1 MRQVTVSA
9 ANLVDLNKLARSDP
23 DSGANGVTVRSCS
36 HELQTYP
43 VPGPGTSVV
52 PQQHGRAVEI
62 VDHDVDVP
70 VLVEVAKSGSARRAG
85 LRQRLPGGCGD
96 FLERAVP
103 EIAIKQLPLTVITP
117 GIGAFDLGIDVP
129 VDHEQVQP
137 AVVVVIEEF
146 GSPAHVGNARVRGPG
161 LA

>member
-103 EIAIKQLPLTVITP
+103 EDRKSTRLNSSHIT
-117 GIGAFDLGIDVP
+117 ISY
-129 VDHEQVQP
+129 
-137 AVVVVIEEF
+137 AVF
-146 GSPAHVGNARVRGPG
+146 CLKKKTKRDR
-161 LA
+161 